1 MFGNHDCYNSGW
13 QNWKT
18 FCYPYES
25 LYKFETDNI
34 SFYCLDSASGVIGKK
49 QFDIIKKSMEMDK
62 KSKIVFSHIPLY
74 TSRTLF
80 GMTDSY
86 ERNRLI
92 DLFQRNN
99 VKMVLSGHIHYSEG
113 FSMGDFYQQSISS
126 FLYQDTFGVLK
137 INERSMNVEYK
148 CKIFNS

>member
-1 MFGNHDCYNSGW
+1 
-13 QNWKT
+13 
-18 FCYPYES
+18 
-25 LYKFETDNI
+25 
-34 SFYCLDSASGVIGKK
+34 
-49 QFDIIKKSMEMDK
+49 MEMDK